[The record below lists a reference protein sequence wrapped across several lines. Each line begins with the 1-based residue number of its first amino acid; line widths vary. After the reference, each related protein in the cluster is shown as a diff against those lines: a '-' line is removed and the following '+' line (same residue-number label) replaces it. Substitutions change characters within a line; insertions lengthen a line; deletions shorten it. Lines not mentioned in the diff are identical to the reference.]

1 MLQAS
6 LEELVG
12 PVMGLNLQPQPD
24 PMTAS
29 LPNDSMDFNTYCIS
43 LINFRS
49 ATLLVYNN
57 GDIDADL
64 AKMLR
69 KKANQ
74 LMRNKGCPSKCESK
88 SICVERVEK
97 KTTREITRSQSWSS
111 RQYICS
117 IVFIYSCERM
127 LRCIHMSVNFHNS

>member
-29 LPNDSMDFNTYCIS
+29 LPNDSMDFNPYCIS

-74 LMRNKGCPSKCESK
+74 LMRNKGCPS
-88 SICVERVEK
+88 
-97 KTTREITRSQSWSS
+97 
-111 RQYICS
+111 
-117 IVFIYSCERM
+117 
-127 LRCIHMSVNFHNS
+127 